1 MSLLLITARGRYS
14 IPSHARAPTITDAF
28 VASRLAGA
36 EATRGNWIGPGP
48 RITRVVSDASVT
60 GVLDERTVTVA
71 WLYGWPT
78 GGPYTLTTP
87 PMQAI
92 AAELVAAVATNLNS
106 GTYTTWEVSSAPYN
120 PAINGAIGWWANG
133 DAARTLTKD
142 AAIDGTVEPAYGP
155 AAGTGGL
162 TPTGGTSPVPGAPPG
177 TPPSQGMSTGTK
189 VVLGGAAIVAIGG
202 AVWYFNNSSKRGK
215 RRS

>member
-1 MSLLLITARGRYS
+1 MSLLLITAIAHVTVGS
-14 IPSHARAPTITDAF
+14 PSAAAIKEAF
-28 VASRLAGA
+28 VASRLAGS
-36 EATRGNWIGPGP
+36 EANRGNWIGPAP
-48 RITRVVSDASVT
+48 RITRVVSDT
-60 GVLDERTVTVA
+60 GLLDEHTITVS

-78 GGPYTLTTP
+78 GGPYAVTTP

-106 GTYTTWEVSSAPYN
+106 GTYTTWQVASAPYA
-120 PAINGAIGWWANG
+120 PAFNGPIDWWANG
-133 DAARTLTKD
+133 SAARTLTAD
-142 AAIDGTVEPAYGP
+142 APVADTAETPYGP

-162 TPTGGTSPVPGAPPG
+162 TPTGGTSPVPGSPPG

-202 AVWYFNNSSKRGK
+202 AVWYFNMGKRGK